1 MLCIRSIRF
10 LVLCVEPGAAGAT
23 PMQATEAM
31 GFECNNECVLDS
43 LMDWHHEMTICKKV
57 NLYVG
62 TKVFYD
68 FDLGQLHLLGS
79 PEAVSPHIN
88 EV

>member
-1 MLCIRSIRF
+1 MLCIRSIRS
-10 LVLCVEPGAAGAT
+10 LVLCAELGAAGAT

-31 GFECNNECVLDS
+31 GFECNNECALDS
-43 LMDWHHEMTICKKV
+43 PMDWHHEMTICKKV

-68 FDLGQLHLLGS
+68 FDFGRWHLLSS
-79 PEAVSPHIN
+79 PETVSPHTN